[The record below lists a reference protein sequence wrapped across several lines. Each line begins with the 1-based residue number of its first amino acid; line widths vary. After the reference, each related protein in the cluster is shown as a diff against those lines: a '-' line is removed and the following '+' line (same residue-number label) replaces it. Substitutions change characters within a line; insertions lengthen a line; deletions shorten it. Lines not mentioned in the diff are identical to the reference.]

1 MFSWCHGTRPCTL
14 VMSASPAAT
23 PVTAPLAVTV
33 AAALFDED
41 QLAVLVTDTVVPS
54 DNVAVAE
61 NCVVVPT

>member
-1 MFSWCHGTRPCTL
+1 
-14 VMSASPAAT
+14 MSASPAAT